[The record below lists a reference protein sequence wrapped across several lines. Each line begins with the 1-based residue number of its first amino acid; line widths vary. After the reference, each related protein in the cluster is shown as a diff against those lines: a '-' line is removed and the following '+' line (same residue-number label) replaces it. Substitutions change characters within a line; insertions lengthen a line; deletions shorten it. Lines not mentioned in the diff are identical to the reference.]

1 METSNRLEK
10 TSSEELLERKADLEK
25 ALSSHQFHTVVSCLK
40 VLQKTQITRQLLED
54 TMIGKTLTSCSKL
67 VTPKEHGDLEGDAEK
82 IRNISGEILV
92 EWKKINKMEKQKQV
106 EVPLFK
112 EESKLSK
119 KISENET
126 TLSTNI
132 SFWSAGEM
140 FIPPSLKLDE
150 SNKFR
155 RSI

>member
-1 METSNRLEK
+1 
-10 TSSEELLERKADLEK
+10 
-25 ALSSHQFHTVVSCLK
+25 
-40 VLQKTQITRQLLED
+40 
-54 TMIGKTLTSCSKL
+54 MIGKTLTSCSKL

-92 EWKKINKMEKQKQV
+92 EWKKINKMEKQKVV